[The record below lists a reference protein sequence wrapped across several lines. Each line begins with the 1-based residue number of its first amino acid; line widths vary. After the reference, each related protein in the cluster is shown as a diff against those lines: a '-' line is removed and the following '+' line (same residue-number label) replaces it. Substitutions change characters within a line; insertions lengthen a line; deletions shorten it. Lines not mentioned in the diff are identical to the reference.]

1 MSAFTPAPQTIG
13 AVDPKPS
20 KTVVAQ
26 IGQSLKRGTLMALY
40 LVTHVQLDGT
50 GEVAR
55 VRWLTPDYSK
65 NGFISKFEIVDVAEV
80 VTAIERGDI
89 VEMRFDGPF
98 GPTSAGRLS
107 KKLLPNGMVTIAEEM
122 LVPGRSMHDLPRI

>member
-1 MSAFTPAPQTIG
+1 
-13 AVDPKPS
+13 
-20 KTVVAQ
+20 
-26 IGQSLKRGTLMALY
+26 MALY

-89 VEMRFDGPF
+89 VEMRFDGR
-98 GPTSAGRLS
+98 SVLRRLD
-107 KKLLPNGMVTIAEEM
+107 AC
-122 LVPGRSMHDLPRI
+122 PRICFRMAR

>member
-1 MSAFTPAPQTIG
+1 
-13 AVDPKPS
+13 
-20 KTVVAQ
+20 
-26 IGQSLKRGTLMALY
+26 MALY

-107 KKLLPNGMVTIAEEM
+107 KNLLPNGTVTIAEAA
-122 LVPGRSMHDLPRI
+122 LVRGDPCTTCLGCSTVGKFAILFSSP